1 MIISRTVNLTFE
13 NMPTHELVSQSGE
26 ISLGRVLYSKYKRA
40 NSIRNQWTLPNFVLT
55 DTYNASSGFHA
66 NLSYGWFEAGQN
78 SPPRNLF
85 QSRVKSILGGS
96 MKTVHEEIATNCK
109 LNEEP
114 ATDRNTANQFCPY
127 LLQGENIA
135 GRIFKKVEK
144 DRLIVKA
151 LVQFFSM
158 NDKARKRLIDE
169 LGKTQIASLDLRDIG
184 ELFRL
189 LKILNLKLND
199 DLTVFFM
206 RVVSELNTPEK
217 NAVSDLIKSKSNWK
231 NLLKDCG
238 NHTITITCNNPSKD
252 FCEGNSLTT
261 HFGLTVLFAVC
272 LPGLIKGLSNVF
284 FYKVGISSIH
294 SESEV
299 GCGPI
304 FRSKVFEK
312 NAQILMPNF
321 CNHSA

>member
-1 MIISRTVNLTFE
+1 MVMWPQYE
-13 NMPTHELVSQSGE
+13 
-26 ISLGRVLYSKYKRA
+26 
-40 NSIRNQWTLPNFVLT
+40 
-55 DTYNASSGFHA
+55 
-66 NLSYGWFEAGQN
+66 
-78 SPPRNLF
+78 
-85 QSRVKSILGGS
+85 SRVKSILGGS

-284 FYKVGISSIH
+284 FYKVGVSTIH
-294 SESEV
+294 SESEMV
-299 GCGPI
+299 CGPG

-312 NAQILMPNF
+312 NAQLLQP
-321 CNHSA
+321 